1 MRVNSLAFCI
11 NVKCNALRK
20 TQRKTSSSERSFIG
34 SFVDVGGSKNDPSA
48 SAALVTFLF
57 WLNSTQFVDVCD
69 GLTDLAKKISHPS
82 WEIRSETK

>member
-11 NVKCNALRK
+11 NVKCHALRK

-57 WLNSTQFVDVCD
+57 
-69 GLTDLAKKISHPS
+69 
-82 WEIRSETK
+82 